1 MRTRSSFS
9 SRCAAPPRA
18 SRAAFGNVDDTS
30 FACIIR
36 VAPRIALRRS
46 AKSDAD
52 ADTIYHGSEL
62 LATQTPQ
69 PASHPPCSDTAF
81 CLRSYGH
88 KLPVMALDIS
98 SDSRLII
105 TGSAD
110 KNVKIWGLDFGDC
123 HKSIFAHSDSIMTV
137 GFVPGTHYFFSA
149 GKDRMIKYWDG
160 DKFDQILTVPGHH
173 GEVCPRFAACCLS
186 RHDTR
191 LAVPACWIARIC
203 SRKTNQFF
211 STSA

>member
-1 MRTRSSFS
+1 
-9 SRCAAPPRA
+9 
-18 SRAAFGNVDDTS
+18 
-30 FACIIR
+30 
-36 VAPRIALRRS
+36 
-46 AKSDAD
+46 
-52 ADTIYHGSEL
+52 
-62 LATQTPQ
+62 
-69 PASHPPCSDTAF
+69 
-81 CLRSYGH
+81 
-88 KLPVMALDIS
+88 MALDIS

-191 LAVPACWIARIC
+191 LAVPAGLRASVQGRPI
-203 SRKTNQFF
+203 SF
-211 STSA
+211 SPLQPDITHGEAKL